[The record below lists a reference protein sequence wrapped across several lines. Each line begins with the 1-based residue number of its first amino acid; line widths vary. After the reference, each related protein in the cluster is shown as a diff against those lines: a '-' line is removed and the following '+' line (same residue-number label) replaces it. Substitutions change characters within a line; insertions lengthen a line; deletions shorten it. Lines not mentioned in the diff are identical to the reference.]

1 MIVLRKLGIMKKCN
15 LWINEKPNIEYKCI
29 EQLQKVI
36 LKNKWVKWDSV
47 SYVLEVNLKHRHSS
61 NYALLGISYKYED
74 TKKLVIK
81 VNSSKEDEKIIENML
96 VSNFDEVHAG
106 IPLEYSRYIMNVAS
120 NYLNSI
126 DCSSGIITFDIGGH
140 GYIGS
145 SSSIFGLVAK
155 MLLRILSYNNKSDIK
170 EIEQIILKEL
180 NER

>member
-1 MIVLRKLGIMKKCN
+1 MIVLKKLGIMKKCN

-81 VNSSKEDEKIIENML
+81 VNSSKEDEKII
-96 VSNFDEVHAG
+96 
-106 IPLEYSRYIMNVAS
+106 R
-120 NYLNSI
+120 
-126 DCSSGIITFDIGGH
+126 
-140 GYIGS
+140 
-145 SSSIFGLVAK
+145 
-155 MLLRILSYNNKSDIK
+155 NN
-170 EIEQIILKEL
+170 L
-180 NER
+180 